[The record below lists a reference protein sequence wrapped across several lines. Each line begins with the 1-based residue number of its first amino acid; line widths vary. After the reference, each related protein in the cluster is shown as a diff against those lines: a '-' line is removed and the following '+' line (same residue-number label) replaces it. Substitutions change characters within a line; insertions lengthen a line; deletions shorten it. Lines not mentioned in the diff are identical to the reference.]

1 MTKELRKMKIRALFI
16 VALELISAAALAVFY
31 FYDFFNFRDIYII
44 EYLFATLAG
53 FVVINVLFI
62 WVMLVRLSK
71 IRKKSDLKAA
81 ELIGNDVQEAYK
93 FGMIGLVVVDENDIV
108 LWTNDLFQERQID
121 LLDINI
127 LEWQPNLRELHDAS
141 PDVVVKIEVNS
152 RNYDVKYLS
161 DAGLY
166 IFKDMTEYE
175 SIFEYSREQA
185 PVLGIIMLDNY
196 SDVAGNLDDANDVI
210 SKVKNLIFDYAKEYG
225 VLLRRY
231 RNDAYFAL
239 CNYSSLSSMK
249 KDRFSLLE
257 KVRELGAK
265 EETPPTL
272 SIGLA
277 HDFPD
282 VIKLNEMAGNAID
295 IAMSRGGDQVVVS
308 KYGDELIFFGGKSE
322 AQEKRNKVK
331 VRVMA
336 DSVLSLIKNSSN
348 VIIMGHTAMDM
359 DALGACL
366 GMRAICEYCN
376 KSSHIVYDPKLLER
390 KTKFALTGAFS
401 REELARITISPSDSV
416 DKVRSNTLVIVCDVH
431 RPSLTMAPKL
441 LEKATKVM
449 VIDHHRRAEEFIE
462 SPVFSYVEPSASS
475 TCELVTELIRY
486 SSANPR
492 IEISPTYAT
501 IMLSG
506 IFLDTTYFKSK
517 NTGIRTFEASMVLK
531 EYGAD
536 NSVADDYLKDEFEEY
551 SLVTKIISTLKTPH
565 YGVVYCVAE
574 ESELIEISTLA
585 KVANQC
591 MQMKGVNAAFVI
603 GNTDEKETR
612 ISARS
617 DGTINV
623 QMLAEKMF
631 GGGHFTM
638 AGVSFKN
645 GTIKKAEEKLLE
657 VLNEYLNDARSQ
669 EQKARA

>member
-1 MTKELRKMKIRALFI
+1 
-16 VALELISAAALAVFY
+16 
-31 FYDFFNFRDIYII
+31 
-44 EYLFATLAG
+44 
-53 FVVINVLFI
+53 
-62 WVMLVRLSK
+62 
-71 IRKKSDLKAA
+71 
-81 ELIGNDVQEAYK
+81 
-93 FGMIGLVVVDENDIV
+93 
-108 LWTNDLFQERQID
+108 
-121 LLDINI
+121 
-127 LEWQPNLRELHDAS
+127 
-141 PDVVVKIEVNS
+141 
-152 RNYDVKYLS
+152 
-161 DAGLY
+161 
-166 IFKDMTEYE
+166 
-175 SIFEYSREQA
+175 
-185 PVLGIIMLDNY
+185 

-239 CNYSSLSSMK
+239 CNFTSLQRMK

-376 KSSHIVYDPKLLER
+376 KSSHIVYDPKLMER
-390 KTKFALTGAFS
+390 KAKFAFTGAFS
-401 REELARITISPSDSV
+401 REELARITISPSDSI

-574 ESELIEISTLA
+574 EGELIEVATLA

-612 ISARS
+612 VSARS

-631 GGGHFTM
+631 GGGHFTS
-638 AGVSFKN
+638 AGVTFKN

-669 EQKARA
+669 EQKARV